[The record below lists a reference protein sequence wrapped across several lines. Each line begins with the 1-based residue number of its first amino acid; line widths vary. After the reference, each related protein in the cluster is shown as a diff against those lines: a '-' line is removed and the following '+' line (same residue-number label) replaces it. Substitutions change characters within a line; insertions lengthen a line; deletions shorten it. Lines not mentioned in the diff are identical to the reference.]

1 MRNFMEAYNAVHS
14 KEAKEELYS
23 KRDPISEMN
32 TASLQDNDLRDLA
45 EDILEEVF
53 ETSTVKEAEDIIFNM
68 IPESNIVG
76 REEKLERIYAAFGE
90 TFSRIKLKNQSKQ
103 MEEFAKYRQQKRLE
117 ETWSARFNQ
126 EKRVQRVHSTVVAED
141 VAIIKKGL
149 LGLFNEKKADPC
161 WVGYKQVGMKKKGG
175 KMVPNCVSATE
186 AAQYDE
192 MYKGKHG
199 QTDKQYADSR
209 SQGGKMISGDS
220 KMSGAEYTHGRRVKA
235 ANPGM
240 QPDVGG
246 KTKPK
251 SQGKMDKGTRS
262 ELMYRKTNLKKEE
275 VEVDEAMSSYDR
287 NRKRAA
293 QRAAARNAAR
303 DAGKTGVVPGVGYVS
318 PRRERET
325 YVDSAGTT
333 RHKSGAKMEEF
344 ELQERGMNPGF
355 KAYLEKQK
363 KKGGDDEGGDAPK
376 GGSKPDF
383 LDLDKDGD
391 KKESMKK
398 AAHDKKK
405 GMKEELESSGKF
417 SETEILK
424 IIASL

>member
-1 MRNFMEAYNAVHS
+1 MSSSMRNFMEAYTAVHS
-14 KEAKEELYS
+14 KEAKEELNS
-23 KRDPISEMN
+23 QRDPISEMN

-45 EDILEEVF
+45 EEILEEVF
-53 ETSTVKEAEDIIFNM
+53 KTSTVKEAEDIIFNM

-90 TFSRIKLKNQSKQ
+90 TFSRIKLKDQSGQ
-103 MEEFAKYRQQKRLE
+103 MEAFAKYRQQKRLE

-141 VAIIKKGL
+141 LAIIKKGL
-149 LGLFNEKKADPC
+149 LGLFEKKKGDPC

-175 KMVPNCVSATE
+175 KMVPNCVPATE
-186 AAQYDE
+186 AA
-192 MYKGKHG
+192 
-199 QTDKQYADSR
+199 
-209 SQGGKMISGDS
+209 
-220 KMSGAEYTHGRRVKA
+220 EY
-235 ANPGM
+235 
-240 QPDVGG
+240 
-246 KTKPK
+246 
-251 SQGKMDKGTRS
+251 
-262 ELMYRKTNLKKEE
+262 EKEQ
-275 VEVDEAMSSYDR
+275 S
-287 NRKRAA
+287 
-293 QRAAARNAAR
+293 
-303 DAGKTGVVPGVGYVS
+303 
-318 PRRERET
+318 
-325 YVDSAGTT
+325 
-333 RHKSGAKMEEF
+333 
-344 ELQERGMNPGF
+344 LQEKGMNPGF

-383 LDLDKDGD
+383 IDLDKDGD

-417 SETEILK
+417 SESEILK

>member
-1 MRNFMEAYNAVHS
+1 MEAYTAVHS
-14 KEAKEELYS
+14 KEAKEELNS
-23 KRDPISEMN
+23 QRDPISEMN

-45 EDILEEVF
+45 EEVLEEVF
-53 ETSTVKEAEDIIFNM
+53 KTSTVKEAEDIIFNM

-90 TFSRIKLKNQSKQ
+90 TFSRIKLKNQSGQ

-117 ETWSARFNQ
+117 ESWSARFNQ

-149 LGLFNEKKADPC
+149 LGLFNEKKGDPC

-175 KMVPNCVSATE
+175 KMVPNCVPATE
-186 AAQYDE
+186 AV
-192 MYKGKHG
+192 
-199 QTDKQYADSR
+199 
-209 SQGGKMISGDS
+209 
-220 KMSGAEYTHGRRVKA
+220 EY
-235 ANPGM
+235 
-240 QPDVGG
+240 
-246 KTKPK
+246 
-251 SQGKMDKGTRS
+251 
-262 ELMYRKTNLKKEE
+262 EKEQ
-275 VEVDEAMSSYDR
+275 S
-287 NRKRAA
+287 
-293 QRAAARNAAR
+293 
-303 DAGKTGVVPGVGYVS
+303 
-318 PRRERET
+318 
-325 YVDSAGTT
+325 
-333 RHKSGAKMEEF
+333 
-344 ELQERGMNPGF
+344 LQEKGMNPGF

-417 SETEILK
+417 SESEILK

>member
-1 MRNFMEAYNAVHS
+1 MSSSMRNFMEAYTAVHS
-14 KEAKEELYS
+14 KEAKEELNS
-23 KRDPISEMN
+23 QRDPISEMN
-32 TASLQDNDLRDLA
+32 TASLQDNDLRELA
-45 EDILEEVF
+45 EEVLEEVF
-53 ETSTVKEAEDIIFNM
+53 KTSTVKEAEDIIFNM

-90 TFSRIKLKNQSKQ
+90 TFSRIKLKDQSGQ
-103 MEEFAKYRQQKRLE
+103 MEAFAKYRQQKRLE

-141 VAIIKKGL
+141 VAIIKQGL
-149 LGLFNEKKADPC
+149 LGLFEKKKSDPC
-161 WVGYKQVGMKKKGG
+161 WVGYKQVGMKNKGG
-175 KMVPNCVSATE
+175 KQVPNCVPASE

-199 QTDKQYADSR
+199 QTEKQYQDSR
-209 SQGGKMISGDS
+209 SDAGKMISGDS
-220 KMSGAEYTHGRRVKA
+220 KMSGAAYSSRSMKGTGPNPAGGSKKPAGQGRMTSGARTDLQFRKA
-235 ANPGM
+235 A
-240 QPDVGG
+240 
-246 KTKPK
+246 
-251 SQGKMDKGTRS
+251 
-262 ELMYRKTNLKKEE
+262 LKKEE
-275 VEVDEAMSSYDR
+275 VEVAEADSLAAMQAR
-287 NRKRAA
+287 REKRLAA
-293 QRAAARNAAR
+293 QRKREGTTASGRDFGHDYSLSDKQQKARR
-303 DAGKTGVVPGVGYVS
+303 DAEFK
-318 PRRERET
+318 
-325 YVDSAGTT
+325 AGLGT
-333 RHKSGAKMEEF
+333 KKEEF
-344 ELQERGMNPGF
+344 VVEKGMNPGF

-417 SETEILK
+417 SESEILK
-424 IIASL
+424 ILASL

>member
-1 MRNFMEAYNAVHS
+1 MSSSMRNFMEAYTAVHS
-14 KEAKEELYS
+14 KEAKEELNS
-23 KRDPISEMN
+23 QRDPISEMN

-45 EDILEEVF
+45 EEILEEVF
-53 ETSTVKEAEDIIFNM
+53 KTSTVKEAEDIIFNM

-90 TFSRIKLKNQSKQ
+90 TFSRIKLKNQSGQ

-141 VAIIKKGL
+141 LAIIKKGL
-149 LGLFNEKKADPC
+149 LGLFEKKKGDPC

-175 KMVPNCVSATE
+175 KMVPNCVPATE
-186 AAQYDE
+186 AA
-192 MYKGKHG
+192 
-199 QTDKQYADSR
+199 
-209 SQGGKMISGDS
+209 
-220 KMSGAEYTHGRRVKA
+220 EY
-235 ANPGM
+235 
-240 QPDVGG
+240 
-246 KTKPK
+246 
-251 SQGKMDKGTRS
+251 
-262 ELMYRKTNLKKEE
+262 EKEQ
-275 VEVDEAMSSYDR
+275 S
-287 NRKRAA
+287 
-293 QRAAARNAAR
+293 
-303 DAGKTGVVPGVGYVS
+303 
-318 PRRERET
+318 
-325 YVDSAGTT
+325 
-333 RHKSGAKMEEF
+333 
-344 ELQERGMNPGF
+344 LQEKGMNPGF

-376 GGSKPDF
+376 GGGKPDF
-383 LDLDKDGD
+383 IDLDKDGD

-417 SETEILK
+417 SESEILK

>member
-1 MRNFMEAYNAVHS
+1 MSSSMRNFMEAYTAVHS
-14 KEAKEELYS
+14 KEAKEELDS
-23 KRDPISEMN
+23 QRDPISEMN
-32 TASLQDNDLRDLA
+32 TASLQDNDLRELA
-45 EDILEEVF
+45 EEVLEEVF
-53 ETSTVKEAEDIIFNM
+53 KTSTVKEAEDIIFNM

-90 TFSRIKLKNQSKQ
+90 TFSRIRLKDKSGQ
-103 MEEFAKYRQQKRLE
+103 MEAFAKYRQQKRLE

-141 VAIIKKGL
+141 VAIIKQGL
-149 LGLFNEKKADPC
+149 LGLFEKKKSDPC
-161 WVGYKQVGMKKKGG
+161 WVGYKQVGMKNKGG
-175 KMVPNCVSATE
+175 KQVPNCVPASE

-199 QTDKQYADSR
+199 QTEKQYQDSR
-209 SQGGKMISGDS
+209 SDAGKMISGDS
-220 KMSGAEYTHGRRVKA
+220 KMSGAAYSSRSMKGTGPNPAGGSKKPAGQGRMTSGARTDLQFRKA
-235 ANPGM
+235 A
-240 QPDVGG
+240 
-246 KTKPK
+246 
-251 SQGKMDKGTRS
+251 
-262 ELMYRKTNLKKEE
+262 LKKEE
-275 VEVDEAMSSYDR
+275 VEVAEADSLAAMQAR
-287 NRKRAA
+287 REKRLAA
-293 QRAAARNAAR
+293 QRKREGTTASGRDFGHDYSLSDKQQKARR
-303 DAGKTGVVPGVGYVS
+303 DAEFK
-318 PRRERET
+318 
-325 YVDSAGTT
+325 AGLGT
-333 RHKSGAKMEEF
+333 KKEEF
-344 ELQERGMNPGF
+344 VVEKGMNPGF

-417 SETEILK
+417 SESEILK
-424 IIASL
+424 ILASL

>member
-1 MRNFMEAYNAVHS
+1 MRNFMEAYTAVHS
-14 KEAKEELYS
+14 KEAKEELNS
-23 KRDPISEMN
+23 QRDPISEMN

-45 EDILEEVF
+45 EEILEEVF
-53 ETSTVKEAEDIIFNM
+53 KTSTVKEAEDIIFNM

-90 TFSRIKLKNQSKQ
+90 TFSRIKLKNQSGQ

-141 VAIIKKGL
+141 LAIIKKGL
-149 LGLFNEKKADPC
+149 LGLFEKKKGDPC

-175 KMVPNCVSATE
+175 KMVPNCVPATE
-186 AAQYDE
+186 AA
-192 MYKGKHG
+192 
-199 QTDKQYADSR
+199 
-209 SQGGKMISGDS
+209 
-220 KMSGAEYTHGRRVKA
+220 EY
-235 ANPGM
+235 
-240 QPDVGG
+240 
-246 KTKPK
+246 
-251 SQGKMDKGTRS
+251 
-262 ELMYRKTNLKKEE
+262 EKEQ
-275 VEVDEAMSSYDR
+275 S
-287 NRKRAA
+287 
-293 QRAAARNAAR
+293 
-303 DAGKTGVVPGVGYVS
+303 
-318 PRRERET
+318 
-325 YVDSAGTT
+325 
-333 RHKSGAKMEEF
+333 
-344 ELQERGMNPGF
+344 LQEKGMNPGF

-376 GGSKPDF
+376 GGGKPDF

-417 SETEILK
+417 SESEILK

>member
-1 MRNFMEAYNAVHS
+1 MSSSMRNFMEAYTAVHS
-14 KEAKEELYS
+14 KEAKEELNS
-23 KRDPISEMN
+23 QRDPISEMN
-32 TASLQDNDLRDLA
+32 TASLQDNDLRELA
-45 EDILEEVF
+45 EEVLEEVF
-53 ETSTVKEAEDIIFNM
+53 KTSTVKEAEDIIFNM

-90 TFSRIKLKNQSKQ
+90 TFSRIKLKDQAGQ
-103 MEEFAKYRQQKRLE
+103 MEAFAKYRQKKRLE

-141 VAIIKKGL
+141 LAIIKKGL
-149 LGLFNEKKADPC
+149 LGLFEKKAGDPC

-175 KMVPNCVSATE
+175 KMVPNCVPANE

-209 SQGGKMISGDS
+209 SPGGKMVSGDS
-220 KMSGAEYTHGRRVKA
+220 KMSGAEFTHGRRVKA

-251 SQGKMDKGTRS
+251 SQGKMDKGTKAD
-262 ELMYRKTNLKKEE
+262 LMYRKANLKKEE
-275 VEVDEAMSSYDR
+275 FVA
-287 NRKRAA
+287 
-293 QRAAARNAAR
+293 
-303 DAGKTGVVPGVGYVS
+303 
-318 PRRERET
+318 
-325 YVDSAGTT
+325 
-333 RHKSGAKMEEF
+333 
-344 ELQERGMNPGF
+344 
-355 KAYLEKQK
+355 EKK
-363 KKGGDDEGGDAPK
+363 
-376 GGSKPDF
+376 GSKPDY
-383 LDLDKDGD
+383 LDFDGD
-391 KKESMKK
+391 GNEKESMKK
-398 AAHDKKK
+398 ALSDKKKK
-405 GMKEELESSGKF
+405 GMKEQLELSGKF

>member
-1 MRNFMEAYNAVHS
+1 MSSSMRNFMEAYTAVHS
-14 KEAKEELYS
+14 KEAKEELNS
-23 KRDPISEMN
+23 QRDPISEMN

-45 EDILEEVF
+45 EEILEEVF
-53 ETSTVKEAEDIIFNM
+53 KTSTVKEAEDIIFNM

-90 TFSRIKLKNQSKQ
+90 TFSRIKLKNHSGQ

-117 ETWSARFNQ
+117 ESWSARFNQ

-149 LGLFNEKKADPC
+149 LGLFNEKKGDPC

-175 KMVPNCVSATE
+175 KMVPNCVPANE

-209 SQGGKMISGDS
+209 SPGGKMVSGDS

-251 SQGKMDKGTRS
+251 SQGKMDKGTRADL
-262 ELMYRKTNLKKEE
+262 EYRKANLKKEE
-275 VEVDEAMSSYDR
+275 FVA
-287 NRKRAA
+287 
-293 QRAAARNAAR
+293 
-303 DAGKTGVVPGVGYVS
+303 
-318 PRRERET
+318 
-325 YVDSAGTT
+325 
-333 RHKSGAKMEEF
+333 
-344 ELQERGMNPGF
+344 
-355 KAYLEKQK
+355 EKK
-363 KKGGDDEGGDAPK
+363 
-376 GGSKPDF
+376 GSKPDY
-383 LDLDKDGD
+383 LDFDGD
-391 KKESMKK
+391 GDEKESMKK
-398 AAHDKKK
+398 ALSDKKKK
-405 GMKEELESSGKF
+405 GMKEQLELSGKF
-417 SETEILK
+417 SESEILK